1 MEIIETTEI
10 KELKKENLRVRIC
23 DNRCTLGMDAAQTA
37 AQIINQL
44 LSVKEEIN
52 ILFAAAPSQNEFL
65 ASLQE
70 YDLPWQRIHA
80 LHMDEYVGLKS
91 DAPQRFGNFLK
102 EHIFASIPFKSVNYI
117 YKEEA
122 TPEEICAIYEQIL
135 QEHPLDI
142 VFMGIG
148 ENGHIA
154 FNDPHV
160 ARFDDPLLV
169 KIVSLDEVCRMQQV
183 HDGCFPHIEEVPR
196 QAITVT
202 IPVMLKAA
210 YIFCM
215 VPGKPKANAVK
226 NTLYDPVSTTCP
238 ASILRTHLNA
248 TLYCD
253 LESASLL
260 SFKNN
265 SYE

>member
-1 MEIIETTEI
+1 METIETTEI
-10 KELKKENLRVRIC
+10 KELLRGNLRIRIC
-23 DNRCTLGMDAAQTA
+23 HSRRSLGKEAAQSA
-37 AQIINQL
+37 AQAINQL
-44 LSVKEEIN
+44 LTRKEEIN

-65 ASLQE
+65 AALQK

-80 LHMDEYVGLKS
+80 LHMDEYVGLKA

-102 EHIFASIPFKSVNYI
+102 QHIFNSIPFKSVNYLF
-117 YKEEA
+117 KEGK
-122 TPEEICAIYEQIL
+122 TPEEICIAYEQTL

-142 VFMGIG
+142 VCMGIG

-160 ARFDDPLLV
+160 ARFDDPQSV

-183 HDGCFPHIEEVPR
+183 HDGCFSGIDEVPR
-196 QAITVT
+196 HAITVT

-215 VPGKPKANAVK
+215 VPGKAKANAVRD
-226 NTLYDPVSTTCP
+226 TLYGAVSTACP
-238 ASILRTHLNA
+238 ASILRTHPHA

-253 LESASLL
+253 LDSASQL
-260 SFKNN
+260 SF
-265 SYE
+265 